1 MLVFGLA
8 LGAWRSALHFVIS
21 LKHKKSSFILSCCA
35 QPRLSYMHL
44 EKVEANL
51 MLLKELAA
59 SASPL
64 NEQQVH
70 KLTQVAA
77 ELSATQLAWVSG
89 YFYGI
94 SQHSGAAV
102 AAPAALPVANAQPAG
117 KLTIIYASQ
126 TGNAKGLAEELKASA
141 SANGIEVSL
150 YNAIDYKVRN
160 LKKETHVLI
169 VASTNGE
176 GEAPDDAIEFH
187 KALKAGKAGKLD
199 GLQYGVIGLGDSS
212 YEFYC
217 QTGKDFDE
225 YLSKAGA
232 KPLLARLDADVDY
245 DAVSQS
251 WIQDALVIVKEELK
265 PAAANDGQVAS
276 VVPLTAGAASLY
288 NKKHPFT
295 AELLTNQVIVGRDSD
310 RDVRHFEISLEGSD
324 LTYQPGDSLGVWF
337 SNDASLVDALLE
349 QTGVDATSL
358 VTVDEQSV
366 TIREALINSYELT
379 QGYNTFVQSYAE
391 LTDAPKLRALL
402 DDKAALREYCAN
414 HQILDIAREQQG
426 ALTAEQLQASLR
438 RLTPRLYSI
447 ASSQAEVEDEVH
459 LTVGVVRFEQDG
471 EARNGGASAY
481 LADRLEEGAQVRV
494 FIEHND
500 NFRLPADDDT
510 PVIMVGPGTGIAPFR
525 AFMQE
530 RDARDAGGQNW
541 LFFGNP
547 HFTQDFLYQLEW
559 QRFVKSGLLN
569 KISLAFSR
577 DQQEK
582 IYVQHKL
589 REQGAEVYQ
598 WLEQGAHF
606 YVCGDANKMA
616 KDVHDALIDIVAEH
630 GNKTTEQA
638 TEYVDALRAAK
649 RYQRDVY

>member
-1 MLVFGLA
+1 
-8 LGAWRSALHFVIS
+8 
-21 LKHKKSSFILSCCA
+21 
-35 QPRLSYMHL
+35 
-44 EKVEANL
+44 

-94 SQHSGAAV
+94 SQQPGGV
-102 AAPAALPVANAQPAG
+102 AAPAPQAQAQPAG
-117 KLTIIYASQ
+117 TLTIIYASQ
-126 TGNAKGLAEELKASA
+126 TGNAKGVAEELQAKA
-141 SANGIEVSL
+141 SANGVAVKLVS
-150 YNAIDYKVRN
+150 AGDYKVRQ

-176 GEAPDDAIEFH
+176 GEAPDDAIQFH
-187 KALKAGKAGKLD
+187 KELKAGKAGKLD

-232 KPLLARLDADVDY
+232 KPLLGRLDADVDY
-245 DAVSQS
+245 EEVCEKWSQEAVDLVK
-251 WIQDALVIVKEELK
+251 DALKGE
-265 PAAANDGQVAS
+265 AANDMAP
-276 VVPLTAGAASLY
+276 VVPLTEGATSLY
-288 NKKHPFT
+288 NKKHPFA
-295 AELLTNQVIVGRDSD
+295 AELLTNQAIIGRDSD

-324 LTYQPGDSLGVWF
+324 LTYQPGDALGVWF
-337 SNDASLVDALLE
+337 SNDEQLVDAVLA
-349 QTGVDATSL
+349 QTGVDATSE
-358 VTVDEQSV
+358 VIVNEQTV
-366 TIREALINSYELT
+366 TIREALINDYELT
-379 QGYNTFVQSYAE
+379 QGYASFVQSYAE
-391 LTDAPKLRALL
+391 LTDAPKLRALV

-471 EARNGGASAY
+471 EARNGGASAH
-481 LADRLEEGAQVRV
+481 LADRLEEGGQVRV
-494 FIEHND
+494 FVEHND
-500 NFRLPADDDT
+500 NFRLPADDNT
-510 PVIMVGPGTGIAPFR
+510 PIIMVGPGTGIAPFR

-530 RDARDAGGQNW
+530 RDARDASGQNW

-559 QRFVKSGLLN
+559 QRYVKSGLLN

-616 KDVHDALIDIVAEH
+616 KDVHDALIDIVVEH
-630 GNKTTEQA
+630 GNKSTEQA